1 MTKSPSVKTQE
12 CQFCRRKRKHWKYSY
27 LTGFEL
33 GLKMGSPLTIVKE
46 IENPVWIDTTNKWM
60 IPGEK
65 L

>member
-1 MTKSPSVKTQE
+1 
-12 CQFCRRKRKHWKYSY
+12 
-27 LTGFEL
+27 
-33 GLKMGSPLTIVKE
+33 MGSPLTIVKE